1 MNEDKLKLFV
11 NELNYKKQVSFYLF
25 NVKYIITYE
34 EKKYKIKQ
42 ENLSTYHSYSSIVDL
57 FNEYYIYGN
66 ALKDLFEEIIII

>member
-34 EKKYKIKQ
+34 EKRYKIKQ
-42 ENLSTYHSYSSIVDL
+42 ENL
-57 FNEYYIYGN
+57 
-66 ALKDLFEEIIII
+66 

>member
-42 ENLSTYHSYSSIVDL
+42 ENLSTYHSYSRIIDL

-66 ALKDLFEEIIII
+66 ELKELF